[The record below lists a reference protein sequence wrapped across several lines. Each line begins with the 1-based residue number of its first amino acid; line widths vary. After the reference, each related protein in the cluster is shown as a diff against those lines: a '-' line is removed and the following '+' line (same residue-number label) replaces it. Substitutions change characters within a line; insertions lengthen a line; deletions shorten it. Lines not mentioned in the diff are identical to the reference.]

1 MTPERLAAL
10 VDAARELEA
19 ITLRIQ
25 QSLKVIRAVDALDPP
40 VTDPGTRT
48 PREK

>member
-19 ITLRIQ
+19 ITIRIAQALR
-25 QSLKVIRAVDALDPP
+25 SARSADAVREDGDPP
-40 VTDPGTRT
+40 LVT
-48 PREK
+48 PRGK